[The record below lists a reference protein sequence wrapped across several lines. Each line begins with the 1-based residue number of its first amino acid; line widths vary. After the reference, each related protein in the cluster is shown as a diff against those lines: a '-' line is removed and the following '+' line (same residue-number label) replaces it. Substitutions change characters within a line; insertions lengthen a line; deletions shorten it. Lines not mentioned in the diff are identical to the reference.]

1 MTHRVLVPRRAA
13 SPLPAFGADFDAFD
27 RVFEGLWS
35 GFPKALAASQSTWQ
49 PRLDVAETAAEF
61 RVDVELPGL
70 ENEDI
75 EVSLE
80 DGVLTIRGERRSEE
94 IEDGTHL
101 HRRESRRGSFTRSLR
116 LPVEVDGEAVKA
128 VYKNGVLHV
137 TLPKAPEAQ
146 PRTIPID
153 VS

>member
-1 MTHRVLVPRRAA
+1 MTRVIATRRAT
-13 SPLPAFGADFDAFD
+13 SPVPAFGADLDAFD

-35 GFPKALAASQSTWQ
+35 GFPKALAASQTRWQ
-49 PRLDVAETAAEF
+49 PRLDVAETATEF
-61 RVDVELPGL
+61 RVAAELPGI
-70 ENEDI
+70 EDKDV

-80 DGVLTIRGERRSEE
+80 DGVLTIQGERHAEE

-101 HRRESRRGSFTRSLR
+101 HRRESHRGRFSRSLK

-128 VYKNGVLHV
+128 VYKSGVLQV

-146 PRTIPID
+146 PRTIPVH